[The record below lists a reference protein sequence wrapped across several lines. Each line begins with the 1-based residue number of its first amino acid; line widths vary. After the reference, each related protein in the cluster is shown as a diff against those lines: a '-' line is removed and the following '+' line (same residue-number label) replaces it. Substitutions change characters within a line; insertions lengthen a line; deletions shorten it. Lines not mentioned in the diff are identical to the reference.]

1 MWAIYWVGQ
10 PGGDLNM
17 TSADAPSQSG
27 RNQPIS
33 PRQVTILQYIRESV
47 ARRGYPPSLR
57 EIAQAVGLASQSTVS
72 YHLSALVKKGYL
84 SRGPGLPRTTVELP
98 SGPDSAVPTAPPAG
112 TGPTPAG
119 TGATGP
125 PPPAK
130 PDAAPAGA
138 AAPPPADAPPPAE
151 RRRRSPGRRPAAP
164 DAGPASAA
172 AAPPAGSDAGPPR
185 ADLDRPVRV
194 PLIGRIAA
202 GVPITAQQEVE
213 DTFLLPRKIVGFG
226 TLFMLRVAGDSMI
239 NAGIT
244 DGDYVIIRQQ
254 EKVTSGDMVAALI
267 EGIESEATVKTFQ
280 QAEDGQCWLMAHNP
294 AYPPIPGDSA
304 EIMGK
309 VVAVLRRTV

>member
-1 MWAIYWVGQ
+1 MVSRTRTAAPAGPATSQVVIMTSKRLGIMMHSTYDGGQ
-10 PGGDLNM
+10 PGGEPDM
-17 TSADAPSQSG
+17 TSADAPDQADRS
-27 RNQPIS
+27 QPIS

-47 ARRGYPPSLR
+47 QRRGYPPSLR

-72 YHLSALVKKGYL
+72 YHLSALVQKGYL

-98 SGPDSAVPTAPPAG
+98 SGQEAARPSPANES
-112 TGPTPAG
+112 
-119 TGATGP
+119 GA
-125 PPPAK
+125 PPAK
-130 PDAAPAGA
+130 PDA
-138 AAPPPADAPPPAE
+138 PPAE
-151 RRRRSPGRRPAAP
+151 PAAT
-164 DAGPASAA
+164 PA
-172 AAPPAGSDAGPPR
+172 P
-185 ADLDRPVRV
+185 ADLDHPVRV

-239 NAGIT
+239 NAGIA

-254 EKVTSGDMVAALI
+254 EKVTSGDIVAALI
-267 EGIESEATVKTFQ
+267 DGIESEATVKTFQ

-309 VVAVLRRTV
+309 VVAVLRRTA

>member
-1 MWAIYWVGQ
+1 MHPNRRSGGSCPTQVVIMTSKRFGIMVHSTYEGGQ
-10 PGGDLNM
+10 PDSEPNM

-27 RNQPIS
+27 RSQRIS
-33 PRQVTILQYIRESV
+33 PRQVAILQYIRESV
-47 ARRGYPPSLR
+47 QRRGYPPSLR

-72 YHLSALVKKGYL
+72 HHLSALVKKGYL

-98 SGPDSAVPTAPPAG
+98 AGQEAAPPA
-112 TGPTPAG
+112 A
-119 TGATGP
+119 AETGP
-125 PPPAK
+125 PPDK
-130 PDAAPAGA
+130 PDKPDNA
-138 AAPPPADAPPPAE
+138 PPAE
-151 RRRRSPGRRPAAP
+151 AAV
-164 DAGPASAA
+164 ASAR
-172 AAPPAGSDAGPPR
+172 GE
-185 ADLDRPVRV
+185 LDRPVPV

-213 DTFLLPRKIVGFG
+213 DTFLLPRKIVGHG
-226 TLFMLRVAGDSMI
+226 TLFMLRVAGDSMV

-254 EKVTSGDMVAALI
+254 DKVTSGDIVAALI
-267 EGIESEATVKTFQ
+267 DGIEYEATVKTYQ
-280 QAEDGQCWLMAHNP
+280 RAEDGQCWLMAHNP

>member
-1 MWAIYWVGQ
+1 
-10 PGGDLNM
+10 M

-27 RNQPIS
+27 RSESIS
-33 PRQVTILQYIRESV
+33 PRQVTILEYIRESV
-47 ARRGYPPSLR
+47 QRRGYPPSLR
-57 EIAQAVGLASQSTVS
+57 EIAQAVGLSSQSTVS

-84 SRGPGLPRTTVELP
+84 SRGRGLPRTTVELP
-98 SGPDSAVPTAPPAG
+98 TGQDAAPPSPAG
-112 TGPTPAG
+112 TDAAPAKPQ
-119 TGATGP
+119 AA
-125 PPPAK
+125 PPAK
-130 PDAAPAGA
+130 PGAAPGL
-138 AAPPPADAPPPAE
+138 ADA
-151 RRRRSPGRRPAAP
+151 
-164 DAGPASAA
+164 DH
-172 AAPPAGSDAGPPR
+172 
-185 ADLDRPVRV
+185 PVPV

-213 DTFLLPRKIVGFG
+213 DTFLLPRKIVGHG

-254 EKVTSGDMVAALI
+254 DKVTSGDIVAALI
-267 EGIESEATVKTFQ
+267 DGIEYEATVKTYQ

>member
-1 MWAIYWVGQ
+1 M
-10 PGGDLNM
+10 
-17 TSADAPSQSG
+17 
-27 RNQPIS
+27 NQPIS

-47 ARRGYPPSLR
+47 QRRGYPPSLR
-57 EIAQAVGLASQSTVS
+57 EIAQAVGLSSQSTVS

-84 SRGPGLPRTTVELP
+84 SRGRGLPRTTVELP
-98 SGPDSAVPTAPPAG
+98 SGQEAAPAPAGNGAAENGAAENEPAETGAAETGPAAPPAE
-112 TGPTPAG
+112 
-119 TGATGP
+119 
-125 PPPAK
+125 
-130 PDAAPAGA
+130 PDAAPAGGD
-138 AAPPPADAPPPAE
+138 P
-151 RRRRSPGRRPAAP
+151 
-164 DAGPASAA
+164 
-172 AAPPAGSDAGPPR
+172 
-185 ADLDRPVRV
+185 DRPVPV

-213 DTFLLPRKIVGFG
+213 DTFLLPRKIVGHG

-254 EKVTSGDMVAALI
+254 EKVLSGDIVAALI
-267 EGIESEATVKTFQ
+267 EGIEHEATVKTFQ

-309 VVAVLRRTV
+309 VVAVLRRTA

>member
-1 MWAIYWVGQ
+1 VSRKAGLTTSQVVIMTSKRLGIMVHSTYEGGQ
-10 PGGDLNM
+10 PGGEPNM
-17 TSADAPSQSG
+17 TSADVPSQSG
-27 RNQPIS
+27 RSQRIS
-33 PRQVTILQYIRESV
+33 PRQVAILQYIRESV
-47 ARRGYPPSLR
+47 QRRGYPPSLR

-72 YHLSALVKKGYL
+72 HHLSALVKKGYL

-98 SGPDSAVPTAPPAG
+98 SGQEAAPAAAGEAGTPPARPD
-112 TGPTPAG
+112 T
-119 TGATGP
+119 
-125 PPPAK
+125 PPAK
-130 PDAAPAGA
+130 PDAAPA
-138 AAPPPADAPPPAE
+138 E
-151 RRRRSPGRRPAAP
+151 P
-164 DAGPASAA
+164 DAGPA
-172 AAPPAGSDAGPPR
+172 R
-185 ADLDRPVRV
+185 ADLDRPVPV

-213 DTFLLPRKIVGFG
+213 DTFLLPRKIVGHG

-254 EKVTSGDMVAALI
+254 DKVTSGDIVAALI
-267 EGIESEATVKTFQ
+267 DGIEYEATVKTYQ

-294 AYPPIPGDSA
+294 AYAPIPGDSA

>member
-1 MWAIYWVGQ
+1 MVHSTYEGGQ
-10 PGGDLNM
+10 PGGELNM
-17 TSADAPSQSG
+17 TSADAPSQPGHS
-27 RNQPIS
+27 QPIS
-33 PRQVTILQYIRESV
+33 PRQVTILQFIRESV
-47 ARRGYPPSLR
+47 ARQGYAPSLR

-98 SGPDSAVPTAPPAG
+98 AGQDPASQKPAGPGNAAVRTDAVDVPKSKPEAAVSGTDTAPAQ
-112 TGPTPAG
+112 
-119 TGATGP
+119 
-125 PPPAK
+125 
-130 PDAAPAGA
+130 
-138 AAPPPADAPPPAE
+138 
-151 RRRRSPGRRPAAP
+151 PG
-164 DAGPASAA
+164 AGPA
-172 AAPPAGSDAGPPR
+172 R
-185 ADLDRPVRV
+185 ADRDRPVRV

-213 DTFLLPRKIVGFG
+213 DTFLLPRKIVGHG

-254 EKVTSGDMVAALI
+254 EKVTSGDIVAALI
-267 EGIESEATVKTFQ
+267 EGIEHEATVKTFQ

>member
-1 MWAIYWVGQ
+1 MTSKRLGIMVHSTHEGGQ
-10 PGGDLNM
+10 PGGELNM
-17 TSADAPSQSG
+17 TSADAPSQPG
-27 RNQPIS
+27 RSQPIS
-33 PRQVTILQYIRESV
+33 PRQVTILQFIRESV
-47 ARRGYPPSLR
+47 ARQGYAPSLR

-98 SGPDSAVPTAPPAG
+98 SGQDPASQNPAG
-112 TGPTPAG
+112 PGN
-119 TGATGP
+119 
-125 PPPAK
+125 
-130 PDAAPAGA
+130 A
-138 AAPPPADAPPPAE
+138 AARTDAADAPKSKPEAAASRTDTAPAPP
-151 RRRRSPGRRPAAP
+151 G
-164 DAGPASAA
+164 AGPA
-172 AAPPAGSDAGPPR
+172 R
-185 ADLDRPVRV
+185 ADRDHPVRV

-213 DTFLLPRKIVGFG
+213 DTFLLPRKIVGHG

-254 EKVTSGDMVAALI
+254 EKVTSGDIVAALI
-267 EGIESEATVKTFQ
+267 EGIEHEATVKTFQ

>member
-1 MWAIYWVGQ
+1 
-10 PGGDLNM
+10 M

-27 RNQPIS
+27 RSQPIS
-33 PRQVTILQYIRESV
+33 PRQVTILEFIRESV
-47 ARRGYPPSLR
+47 ARQGYAPSLR
-57 EIAQAVGLASQSTVS
+57 EIAQAVGLSSQSTVS

-84 SRGPGLPRTTVELP
+84 SRGRGLPRTTVELP
-98 SGPDSAVPTAPPAG
+98 AGPDPA
-112 TGPTPAG
+112 A
-119 TGATGP
+119 AGP
-125 PPPAK
+125 PPATPAE
-130 PDAAPAGA
+130 PETAAPA
-138 AAPPPADAPPPAE
+138 AAPQRAASPARTDP
-151 RRRRSPGRRPAAP
+151 
-164 DAGPASAA
+164 
-172 AAPPAGSDAGPPR
+172 
-185 ADLDRPVRV
+185 DRPVPV
-194 PLIGRIAA
+194 PLIGRISA

-213 DTFLLPRKIVGFG
+213 DTFLLPRKIVGHG

-254 EKVTSGDMVAALI
+254 EKVTSGDIVAALI

>member
-1 MWAIYWVGQ
+1 
-10 PGGDLNM
+10 M

-27 RNQPIS
+27 RSQPIS
-33 PRQVTILQYIRESV
+33 PRQVTILEFIRESV
-47 ARRGYPPSLR
+47 ARRGYAPSLR
-57 EIAQAVGLASQSTVS
+57 EIAHAVGLSSQSTVS

-84 SRGPGLPRTTVELP
+84 SRGRGLPRTTVELP
-98 SGPDSAVPTAPPAG
+98 AGPDPA
-112 TGPTPAG
+112 
-119 TGATGP
+119 
-125 PPPAK
+125 
-130 PDAAPAGA
+130 AGA
-138 AAPPPADAPPPAE
+138 HP
-151 RRRRSPGRRPAAP
+151 
-164 DAGPASAA
+164 
-172 AAPPAGSDAGPPR
+172 APPAGSAPAAATADPETAPPAAAEPETVPAR
-185 ADLDRPVRV
+185 TDPDRPVPV
-194 PLIGRIAA
+194 PLIGRISA

-213 DTFLLPRKIVGFG
+213 DTFLLPRKIVGHG

-254 EKVTSGDMVAALI
+254 EKVFSGDIVAALI
-267 EGIESEATVKTFQ
+267 EGIEHEATVKTFQ

>member
-1 MWAIYWVGQ
+1 MVKYGSYIRVGQ

-27 RNQPIS
+27 RSQPIS
-33 PRQVTILQYIRESV
+33 PRQVTILQFIRESV
-47 ARRGYPPSLR
+47 QRRGYPPSLR

-98 SGPDSAVPTAPPAG
+98 SGTDPAAPATPPAG
-112 TGPTPAG
+112 SSAARD
-119 TGATGP
+119 GADP
-125 PPPAK
+125 PRVK
-130 PDAAPAGA
+130 PGAAPADAAAPGPAPAQAAADPAPADA
-138 AAPPPADAPPPAE
+138 AAPPPA
-151 RRRRSPGRRPAAP
+151 GP
-164 DAGPASAA
+164 DAGPA
-172 AAPPAGSDAGPPR
+172 R
-185 ADLDRPVRV
+185 ADLDHPVRV

-254 EKVTSGDMVAALI
+254 EKVTSGDIVAALI

-304 EIMGK
+304 DIMGK

>member
-1 MWAIYWVGQ
+1 MTSKRLGIMVHSTYEGGQ
-10 PGGDLNM
+10 PGGEPNM
-17 TSADAPSQSG
+17 TSADAPSQTG
-27 RNQPIS
+27 RSQRIS
-33 PRQVTILQYIRESV
+33 PRQVAILQYIRESV
-47 ARRGYPPSLR
+47 QRRGYPPSLR

-72 YHLSALVKKGYL
+72 HHLSALVKKGYL

-98 SGPDSAVPTAPPAG
+98 SGQVAAPPAR
-112 TGPTPAG
+112 PDVPLAQ
-119 TGATGP
+119 
-125 PPPAK
+125 
-130 PDAAPAGA
+130 PDAAPARPD
-138 AAPPPADAPPPAE
+138 AAPAPADP
-151 RRRRSPGRRPAAP
+151 
-164 DAGPASAA
+164 
-172 AAPPAGSDAGPPR
+172 
-185 ADLDRPVRV
+185 DRPVPV

-213 DTFLLPRKIVGFG
+213 DTFLLPRKIVGHG

-254 EKVTSGDMVAALI
+254 DKVTSGDIVAALI
-267 EGIESEATVKTFQ
+267 DGIEYEATVKTYQ

-294 AYPPIPGDSA
+294 AYAPIPGDSA

>member
-1 MWAIYWVGQ
+1 MTSKRLRIMVHSTYAGGQ
-10 PGGDLNM
+10 PGGELNM

-27 RNQPIS
+27 RSQRIS
-33 PRQVTILQYIRESV
+33 PRQVAILQYIRESV
-47 ARRGYPPSLR
+47 QRRGYPPSLR

-72 YHLSALVKKGYL
+72 HHLSALVKKGYL

-98 SGPDSAVPTAPPAG
+98 SGQDAARPAPAEN
-112 TGPTPAG
+112 
-119 TGATGP
+119 GP
-125 PPPAK
+125 PLA
-130 PDAAPAGA
+130 
-138 AAPPPADAPPPAE
+138 
-151 RRRRSPGRRPAAP
+151 RPAAP
-164 DAGPASAA
+164 PAEPAAPPAEA
-172 AAPPAGSDAGPPR
+172 AAPPAEPAAPPAEPDTAPPP
-185 ADLDRPVRV
+185 ADLDRPVPV

-213 DTFLLPRKIVGFG
+213 DTFLLPRKIVGHG

-254 EKVTSGDMVAALI
+254 DKVTSGDIVAALI
-267 EGIESEATVKTFQ
+267 DGIEYEATVKTYQ

-294 AYPPIPGDSA
+294 AFPPIPGDSA

>member
-1 MWAIYWVGQ
+1 MR
-10 PGGDLNM
+10 PRP
-17 TSADAPSQSG
+17 AP
-27 RNQPIS
+27 
-33 PRQVTILQYIRESV
+33 
-47 ARRGYPPSLR
+47 PPLPQLTPLPQH
-57 EIAQAVGLASQSTVS
+57 AAAF
-72 YHLSALVKKGYL
+72 
-84 SRGPGLPRTTVELP
+84 PRT
-98 SGPDSAVPTAPPAG
+98 
-112 TGPTPAG
+112 
-119 TGATGP
+119 
-125 PPPAK
+125 
-130 PDAAPAGA
+130 A
-138 AAPPPADAPPPAE
+138 AAPVLA
-151 RRRRSPGRRPAAP
+151 RRTRLPGQRGRRPPDGAAAP

-239 NAGIT
+239 NAGVT

>member
-1 MWAIYWVGQ
+1 MEPLLACLFKLITLAGQEWPWNSVFVDGKVWGIYWVGQ

-138 AAPPPADAPPPAE
+138 AAPPPADVPPPADAAAVPPDGAAAP
-151 RRRRSPGRRPAAP
+151 SAGPAAP
-164 DAGPASAA
+164 LRLPRPTRPPFPRT
-172 AAPPAGSDAGPPR
+172 APPRRMLARPAPPR
-185 ADLDRPVRV
+185 
-194 PLIGRIAA
+194 
-202 GVPITAQQEVE
+202 
-213 DTFLLPRKIVGFG
+213 LPRPGLTPG
-226 TLFMLRVAGDSMI
+226 RPGLTWTAR
-239 NAGIT
+239 
-244 DGDYVIIRQQ
+244 
-254 EKVTSGDMVAALI
+254 SG
-267 EGIESEATVKTFQ
+267 
-280 QAEDGQCWLMAHNP
+280 C
-294 AYPPIPGDSA
+294 
-304 EIMGK
+304 
-309 VVAVLRRTV
+309 R